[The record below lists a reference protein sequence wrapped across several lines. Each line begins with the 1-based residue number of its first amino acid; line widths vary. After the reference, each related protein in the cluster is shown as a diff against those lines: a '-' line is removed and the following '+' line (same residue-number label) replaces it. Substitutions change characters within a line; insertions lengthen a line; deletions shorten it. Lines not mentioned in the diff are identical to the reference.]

1 MLFGFKKLRR
11 KITFKTQHVK
21 WQINSFQYVYAEVV
35 SLTEEYCTEETNH
48 VLWTADKSKQHSF
61 RSSQA
66 LMTTVADRDGIGCV
80 ITQTRGRA
88 FQTLAEL
95 LVFS

>member
-11 KITFKTQHVK
+11 KIIFKTLHVK
-21 WQINSFQYVYAEVV
+21 RQINSFQEVYGEVV
-35 SLTEEYCTEETNH
+35 SLTEEYGTEETNH
-48 VLWTADKSKQHSF
+48 FLWTADKSKQHFF

-66 LMTTVADRDGIGCV
+66 IMTTVADWDGIGCV